1 MRFKHYY
8 GPLQTLLDFF
18 LAKRIS
24 FLCMKT
30 EWFRNK
36 EKMIH
41 VNINKNNSKIGNTHS
56 LPNKLYFFKL
66 SSVFQLTTSV
76 FDQRT
81 DNDSLQVKV
90 YI

>member
-1 MRFKHYY
+1 
-8 GPLQTLLDFF
+8 
-18 LAKRIS
+18 
-24 FLCMKT
+24 
-30 EWFRNK
+30 
-36 EKMIH
+36 MIH

-56 LPNKLYFFKL
+56 LPNKL

-90 YI
+90 YILICYMFGKIQNF